1 MKQSKEIKSFFYGQ
15 YFAEGL
21 RITIGSIIPV
31 VVCALLDQLFV
42 GTLISLG
49 ALLVGLSD
57 TPGPP
62 HHRRTGMLA
71 CLGVCLFTFLVTIS
85 VNNSFILMG
94 VVLAIISFS
103 YSMFGVFNAR
113 AATVGAMGIL
123 MMLIHIE
130 GEYTLKEEMQFI
142 LFFIIGAVWYMIVSF
157 SFNKIQPYR
166 LAQQEL
172 AESIRHVAEFLRL
185 RANFYNV
192 KTDHNQNYLKII
204 EKQIEVHQHQENVR
218 ELLFRS
224 KRSVKDTTKLGRL
237 LILVFNDIV
246 DLYEQSMT
254 TYYDYDAIR
263 KMFNDTGV
271 LHHFRYVVVKL
282 THELDHFAYQI
293 NANQMPRPM
302 HDFTKDIEHLRFKV
316 EQIDKNYDRNT
327 IPLKKVIVNIRKMV
341 ALIDNMYNYSQ
352 VNASSIIKEEI
363 DDASKFIQT
372 SHIDWK
378 SFKSNLSKD
387 SSIFRHAVRMAI
399 VMTVSYFGMHFL
411 NFSDK
416 GSFWVLLTILVILK
430 PGFGLTKERNVQRL
444 MGTVIGGIVGALI
457 LITIHNQ
464 AVLFVLLVLFFLI
477 AYSIFR
483 INYILFVVFLTPYV
497 LIMISFTGVNTFE
510 MAKERIFDTFIGG
523 MVAFLSSYIIF
534 PNWESTKIK
543 ETIYKLLVANFVYL
557 EQVAKMFTDEPI
569 NITEYKLA
577 RKELYIASANMGS
590 TFQRMLTEPKWRQ
603 KNTKD
608 VNRFVIL
615 NHIFF
620 SYSASLFTEIDKSS
634 NLHISNNQ
642 YDLLK
647 RTAFNLYR
655 LIQRFEE
662 YEAPVDWTTNFQGSL
677 DEDENHEDSKLITE
691 QLQFLLK
698 ISNDLPVATDDAIKR
713 DAMKYDKEMEVTH
726 A

>member
-31 VVCALLDQLFV
+31 VVCALLDHLFV

-49 ALLVGLSD
+49 ALLIGLSD

-71 CLGVCLFTFLVTIS
+71 CLGICLFTFLLTIL
-85 VNNSFILMG
+85 VNTSFVLMG
-94 VVLAIISFS
+94 ALLAAVSFL

-130 GEYTLKEEMQFI
+130 GEYTLKEELQFI

-157 SFNKIQPYR
+157 SFNQIQPYR

-192 KTDHNQNYLKII
+192 KTDHEKNYLKII
-204 EKQIEVHQHQENVR
+204 EKQIEVHKHQENVR
-218 ELLFRS
+218 DLLFRS

-246 DLYEQSMT
+246 DLYEQTMT

-271 LHHFRYVVVKL
+271 LHHFRYVVVKF

-293 NANQMPRPM
+293 NTNQMPRPM
-302 HDFTKDIEHLRFKV
+302 HDFTKDIEHLRHKV
-316 EQIDKNYDRNT
+316 EQIDKNFDRNT

-341 ALIDNMYNYSQ
+341 TLLDNMYNYSQ
-352 VNASSIIKEEI
+352 VNASSIVKEEI

-378 SFKSNLSKD
+378 GFKSNLSRD
-387 SSIFRHAVRMAI
+387 SSIFRHAVRMAT
-399 VMTVSYFGMHFL
+399 VMTVSYFAMHFL
-411 NFSDK
+411 DFSDK
-416 GSFWVLLTILVILK
+416 GVFWVLLTILVILK
-430 PGFGLTKERNVQRL
+430 PGFGLTQERNVQRL
-444 MGTVIGGIVGALI
+444 MGTVIGGIIGGLI
-457 LITIHNQ
+457 LITIHHQ
-464 AVLFVLLVLFFLI
+464 IVLFILLVLFFLI
-477 AYSIFR
+477 AYSLFR

-523 MVAFLSSYIIF
+523 MIAFLSSYVIF

-543 ETIYKLLVANFVYL
+543 ETIYKLLVANFIYL
-557 EQVAKMFTDEPI
+557 EQVAKMFTDEQI
-569 NITEYKLA
+569 NVTQYKLA

-603 KNTKD
+603 KNTKN

-634 NLHISNNQ
+634 NLHISNSQ

-655 LIQRFEE
+655 LIQRFDEF
-662 YEAPVDWTTNFQGSL
+662 EAPVDWTTNFQGSL

-698 ISNDLPVATDDAIKR
+698 ISTDLPKATEEVVKR
-713 DAMKYDKEMEVTH
+713 DAIKYDKEMEVNH

>member
-31 VVCALLDQLFV
+31 LVCALIDQLFV

-49 ALLVGLSD
+49 ALLIGLSD

-71 CLGVCLFTFLVTIS
+71 CLGVCLVTFLLTIL
-85 VNNSFILMG
+85 VNASIVFMG
-94 VVLAIISFS
+94 VVLALVSFL

-130 GEYTLKEEMQFI
+130 GEYTLKEELQFI
-142 LFFIIGAVWYMIVSF
+142 MFFTIGAVWYMIVSF
-157 SFNKIQPYR
+157 SFNQIQPYR

-185 RANFYNV
+185 RANFYSA
-192 KTDHNQNYLKII
+192 KTNYDENYLKVID
-204 EKQIEVHQHQENVR
+204 KQIEVHKHQENVR
-218 ELLFRS
+218 ELLFHS

-237 LILVFNDIV
+237 LILIFNDIV
-246 DLYEQSMT
+246 DLFEQTMT

-282 THELDHFAYQI
+282 THELDHFAYQL
-293 NANQMPRPM
+293 NANKMPTPM
-302 HDFTKDIEHLRFKV
+302 HDFTKDIEHLRLKV
-316 EQIDKNYDRNT
+316 EQIDRNYERNT
-327 IPLKKVIVNIRKMV
+327 IPLKKVIVNIRKMTI
-341 ALIDNMYNYSQ
+341 LLNNMYNYSQ
-352 VNASSIIKEEI
+352 VNASSIVKEEI

-378 SFKSNLSKD
+378 SFKSNLSRD
-387 SSIFRHAVRMAI
+387 SSIFRHAVRMAV
-399 VMTVSYFGMHFL
+399 VMTGTYIGLHLL

-416 GSFWVLLTILVILK
+416 GIFWVLLTILVILK

-444 MGTVIGGIVGALI
+444 MGTVIGGIIGALI
-457 LITIHNQ
+457 LITIQNQ
-464 AVLFVLLVLFFLI
+464 IVLFALLILFFLI
-477 AYSIFR
+477 AYSLFR
-483 INYILFVVFLTPYV
+483 INYIMFVVFLTPYV

-510 MAKERIFDTFIGG
+510 MAKERVFDTFLGG
-523 MVAFLSSYIIF
+523 MLAFLSSYVVF
-534 PNWESTKIK
+534 PNWESSKIK
-543 ETIYKLLVANFVYL
+543 ETIYKLLTANFVYL

-569 NITEYKLA
+569 NVTEYKLA

-615 NHIFF
+615 NHVFF
-620 SYSASLFTEIDKSS
+620 SYSASLFTEIDKAS

-647 RTAFNLYR
+647 KTAFNLYR
-655 LIQRFEE
+655 LIQTFSE
-662 YEAPVDWTTNFQGSL
+662 YDAPEDWTSKFQGAL

-691 QLQFLLK
+691 QLQFLRK
-698 ISNDLPVATDDAIKR
+698 ISTDLPKATEDAVKR
-713 DAMKYDKEMEVTH
+713 DSIKFDKEMEVTH

>member
-31 VVCALLDQLFV
+31 LVCALLDHLFV

-71 CLGVCLFTFLVTIS
+71 CLGVCLFTFLLTIS
-85 VNNSFILMG
+85 VNTSFILMG
-94 VVLAIISFS
+94 VVLALISFS

-130 GEYTLKEEMQFI
+130 GAYTLKEELQFI
-142 LFFIIGAVWYMIVSF
+142 LFFIIGAVWYMIVSYSF
-157 SFNKIQPYR
+157 SSIQPYR

-192 KTDHNQNYLKII
+192 KTDYNQNYLKII
-204 EKQIEVHQHQENVR
+204 EKQIEVHKHQENVR

-224 KRSVKDTTKLGRL
+224 KRSIKDTTKLGRL

-246 DLYEQSMT
+246 DLFEQTMT

-282 THELDHFAYQI
+282 THELDHFAYQL

-302 HDFTKDIEHLRFKV
+302 HDFSKDIEHLRFKV

-327 IPLKKVIVNIRKMV
+327 IPLKKVIVNIRKIA
-341 ALIDNMYNYSQ
+341 ALIENMYNYSQ
-352 VNASSIIKEEI
+352 INASSVVKEEI

-457 LITIHNQ
+457 LVTIHNQ
-464 AVLFVLLVLFFLI
+464 IVLFILLIFFFLI
-477 AYSIFR
+477 AYSLFR

-523 MVAFLSSYIIF
+523 MVAFISSYIIF

-557 EQVAKMFTDEPI
+557 EQVAKMFRDEPI

-590 TFQRMLTEPKWRQ
+590 TLQRMLTEPKWRQ

-608 VNRFVIL
+608 VNRFVVL

-647 RTAFNLYR
+647 RTTFNLYR
-655 LIQRFEE
+655 LIQQFDE
-662 YEAPVDWTTNFQGSL
+662 YEAPADWTANFQGSL
-677 DEDENHEDSKLITE
+677 VEDENHEDSKLITE

-698 ISNDLPVATDDAIKR
+698 ISNDLPAATYDAIKR
-713 DAMKYDKEMEVTH
+713 DAIKYDKEMEAAH
-726 A
+726 G

>member
-31 VVCALLDQLFV
+31 LVCALLDHLFV

-71 CLGVCLFTFLVTIS
+71 CLGVCLFTFLLTIS
-85 VNNSFILMG
+85 VNTSFILMG
-94 VVLAIISFS
+94 VVLALISFS

-130 GEYTLKEEMQFI
+130 GAYTLKEELQFI
-142 LFFIIGAVWYMIVSF
+142 LFFIIGAVWYMIVSYSF
-157 SFNKIQPYR
+157 SSIQPYR

-192 KTDHNQNYLKII
+192 KTDYNQNYLKII
-204 EKQIEVHQHQENVR
+204 EKQIEVHKHQENVR

-224 KRSVKDTTKLGRL
+224 KRSIKDTTKLGRL

-246 DLYEQSMT
+246 DLFEQTMT

-282 THELDHFAYQI
+282 THELDHFAYQL

-302 HDFTKDIEHLRFKV
+302 HDFSKDIEHLRFKV

-327 IPLKKVIVNIRKMV
+327 IPLKKVIVNIRKIA
-341 ALIDNMYNYSQ
+341 ALIENMYNYSQ
-352 VNASSIIKEEI
+352 INASSVVKEEI

-387 SSIFRHAVRMAI
+387 SSIYRHAVRMAI

-457 LITIHNQ
+457 LVTIHNQ
-464 AVLFVLLVLFFLI
+464 IVLFILLIFFFLI
-477 AYSIFR
+477 AYSLFR

-523 MVAFLSSYIIF
+523 MVAFISSYIIF

-557 EQVAKMFTDEPI
+557 EQVAKMFRDEPI

-590 TFQRMLTEPKWRQ
+590 TLQRMLTEPKWRQ

-608 VNRFVIL
+608 VNRFVVL

-647 RTAFNLYR
+647 RTTFNLYR
-655 LIQRFEE
+655 LIQQFDE
-662 YEAPVDWTTNFQGSL
+662 YEAPADWTANFQGSL
-677 DEDENHEDSKLITE
+677 VEDENHEDSKLITE

-698 ISNDLPVATDDAIKR
+698 ISNDLPAATYDAIKR
-713 DAMKYDKEMEVTH
+713 DAIKYDKEMEAAH
-726 A
+726 G